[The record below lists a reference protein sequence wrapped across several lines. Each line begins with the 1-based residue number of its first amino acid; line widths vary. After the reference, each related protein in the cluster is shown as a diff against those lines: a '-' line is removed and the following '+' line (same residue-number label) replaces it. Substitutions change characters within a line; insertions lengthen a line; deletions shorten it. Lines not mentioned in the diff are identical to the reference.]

1 LSGKYTKYKPEF
13 PDEIAKLVVESN
25 RAIAEVAREHGLNE
39 TTVRGDLLTFPW
51 VAFEG
56 RTGSFPGPRQWP
68 GQVCDLPFSLPR
80 EEA

>member
-39 TTVRGDLLTFPW
+39 TTVG
-51 VAFEG
+51 G
-56 RTGSFPGPRQWP
+56 IY
-68 GQVCDLPFSLPR
+68 
-80 EEA
+80 